1 MKRTGFLA
9 CFTVMLAVIL
19 LVFPSTGFAQAKIGY
34 IDSQKILST
43 YAPAI
48 DADKQ
53 LETESNKWG
62 EELQKMENDFQTQRE
77 ELEKQ
82 SLLLSEEKKLE
93 RQQELQTLALEAQ
106 KYQND
111 KWGEQG
117 EYFKMREQLLKPI
130 IDKINGVINQV
141 GEDDGY
147 DFIFDTVAG
156 NLVFAKDKFD
166 LTNRILEELEK
177 EKAENTKAN
186 P

>member
-1 MKRTGFLA
+1 VKRMGIVSYFTTVIVILSFIFP
-9 CFTVMLAVIL
+9 FTVLAD
-19 LVFPSTGFAQAKIGY
+19 GKIGY
-34 IDSQKILST
+34 IDSQKILAT

-48 DADKQ
+48 DAEKQ
-53 LETESNKWG
+53 VETESNKWG
-62 EELQKMENDFQTQRE
+62 EELQKMENDFQAQRE

-106 KYQND
+106 KFQND

-117 EYFKMREQLLKPI
+117 EYFKLREQLLKPI
-130 IDKINGVINQV
+130 IDRINSVINRV
-141 GEDDGY
+141 GEEEDY

-156 NLVFAKDKFD
+156 NLVFAKDQFD
-166 LTNRILEELEK
+166 LTDRILEELEK
-177 EKAENTKAN
+177 EEAENTSAN